1 MTDFTMTSPTA
12 GGALPS
18 NITAAGGIV
27 LDLVGV
33 NGVRVVAQLSAGSLF
48 RGFFDGG
55 AAWSAGND
63 PDVFIGEPVEYQ
75 GNPGTI
81 GILSGLSPATLEALG
96 GGLAQMAVRMTLHD
110 GDTATG
116 DVDAGDNF
124 LMINGITIGDM
135 TTVASQVTTGNGAT
149 ALSGVITGFGNGLLN
164 TGWFNVTDP
173 DLLAQVYDSLVA
185 NNQAAFQLYDE
196 DPYDNFYDFKQGLS
210 GGLVD
215 VGSGPN
221 VAPVAGADDYTINSD
236 HTLVVD
242 AEHGVLAN
250 DHDAEGANLTLELV
264 DGPANG
270 TLTLNADGSFTYV
283 PNPGFTGQDTF
294 TYRISDGLLSTVG
307 SVTLSV
313 GQNRAPV
320 AANDAYELDAG
331 ETLTVNAL
339 AGVLANDSDLDQD
352 NLTVSLGEAPEHG
365 DLVLN
370 ADGSFTYIP
379 DAGFSGE
386 DVFTYIVSD
395 GAISRTATVRL
406 NVVNPNVA
414 PDAVAD
420 VYEVSRN
427 GTLDVGAL
435 QGVLAND
442 TDANGNALT
451 AAILQGP
458 RHGTFVFRPDG
469 SFVYVPD
476 PGFFGE
482 DSFTYSA
489 SDGQLSDAVT
499 VTIKVLGP
507 VAEHIVLTEGDDP
520 YVSYEY
526 RDHAVFVEALG
537 GNDAVVGSQFAD
549 ILEGGAGNDYLNG
562 GAGNDDI
569 AGGAGNDRILGGAGD
584 NTLRGGTGD
593 DTFYV
598 RSANDIVIEQDGEG
612 EDAVSA
618 RVSFTLGAH
627 IETLYLEGIGNI
639 NGTGNALANSILGN
653 SGRNV
658 IDGGAGDDRLN
669 GEGGSD
675 TVIGGLGNDTIYGDS
690 SRWAGDDLLVGGAGD
705 DALYGQGG
713 NDSVNGGAGADYM
726 LGGTGNDSFIFNR
739 DDMATGELDIVRD
752 FAGIGTSGEGEQDV
766 LVFEGF
772 SADATL
778 VFDHYGSS
786 GTQYYRVEDPNAPGH
801 EGMILIYGDASGTL
815 LDASDYR
822 FL

>member
-33 NGVRVVAQLSAGSLF
+33 NGVRVVAQLSASSLF
-48 RGFFDGG
+48 KGFFDGG
-55 AAWSAGND
+55 VAYGD
-63 PDVFIGEPVEYQ
+63 PEFFIGEPVEYQ

-81 GILSGLSPATLEALG
+81 GILSGLSPATLAALG
-96 GGLAQMAVRMTLHD
+96 GGLAQMAVRMTLYD
-110 GDTATG
+110 GDTSSG
-116 DVDAGDNF
+116 GNNFDHNDNF
-124 LMINGITIGDM
+124 FMINGIQIANMSDVQTQATSANGQ
-135 TTVASQVTTGNGAT
+135 TEVAGSGLGFRDNT
-149 ALSGVITGFGNGLLN
+149 LS
-164 TGWFNVTDP
+164 TGWFSSSDP
-173 DLLAQVYDSLVA
+173 DLLAQVYNSLVQ
-185 NNQAAFQLYDE
+185 NNQAAFQLYDS

-221 VAPVAGADDYTINSD
+221 VAPVAGADDYTLHSD

-242 AEHGVLAN
+242 AAHGVLAN

-264 DGPANG
+264 DGPTNG
-270 TLTLNADGSFTYV
+270 TLTLNPDGSFTYV
-283 PNPGFTGQDTF
+283 PNAGYTGSDTF

-320 AANDAYELDAG
+320 AVDDAYELDVG
-331 ETLTVNAL
+331 ETLNVNAL

-352 NLTVSLGEAPEHG
+352 NLTVSLDAAPEHG

-386 DVFTYIVSD
+386 DTFTYIVSD
-395 GAISRTATVRL
+395 GAISRSATVRL

-420 VYEVSRN
+420 VYEVARG

-482 DSFTYSA
+482 DSFTYSV
-489 SDGQLSDAVT
+489 SDGQLSDSVT
-499 VTIKVLGP
+499 VTINVLGP
-507 VAEHIVLTEGDDP
+507 VGEHIVLTEGDDP

-537 GNDAVVGSQFAD
+537 GNDAVVGSGFDD
-549 ILEGGAGNDYLNG
+549 ILEGGAGDDYLNG
-562 GAGNDDI
+562 GAGNDDLV
-569 AGGAGNDRILGGAGD
+569 GGAGNDRLLGGSGD
-584 NTLRGGTGD
+584 NTLRGGAGD
-593 DTFYV
+593 DTYYV
-598 RSANDIVIEQDGEG
+598 RSANDIVIEGEGAG

-618 RVSFTLGAH
+618 RVSFTLGDH

-639 NGTGNALANSILGN
+639 NGTGNGLNNSILGN
-653 SGRNV
+653 SGSNV

-705 DALYGQGG
+705 DQLYGQGG
-713 NDSVNGGAGADYM
+713 ADTVNGGAGADYM
-726 LGGTGNDSFIFNR
+726 LGGTGNDTFVFNR
-739 DDMATGELDIVRD
+739 DDMAAGELDIIVD
-752 FAGIGTSGEGEQDV
+752 FAGIGTSGEGQQDE

-772 SADATL
+772 SQDATL
-778 VFDHYGSS
+778 VFDHYGYG

-815 LDASDYR
+815 LDTSDYR
-822 FL
+822 FI